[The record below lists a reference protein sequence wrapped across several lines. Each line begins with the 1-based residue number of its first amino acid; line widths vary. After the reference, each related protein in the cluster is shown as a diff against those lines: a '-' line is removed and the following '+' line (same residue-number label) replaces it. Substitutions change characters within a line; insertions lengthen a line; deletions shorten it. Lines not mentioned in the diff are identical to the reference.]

1 MSLLLSCLGIAIL
14 AAVLYTLFQKSAPS
28 FALFVS
34 IAASLILLVRVG
46 TAAQTVLAGLARLEQ
61 RAGGDAYGCLLRC
74 TGIVL
79 LTDYA
84 RTLCEEAGAEAL
96 AWCASLAGRLLV
108 LAAAWPLLEEI
119 GQRIGSVLG

>member
-1 MSLLLSCLGIAIL
+1 MNTPISALCVAVVS
-14 AAVLYTLFQKSAPS
+14 AALVALFQKQQPA

-34 IAASLILLVRVG
+34 VAASLVLLAKVG
-46 TAAQTVLAGLARLEQ
+46 GAAQNVLAGLAQLEQ
-61 RAGGDAYGCLLRC
+61 AAGGDAYGCLLRC

-96 AWCASLAGRLLV
+96 AWCAGLAGRV
-108 LAAAWPLLEEI
+108 LALAAVWPLLEEI
-119 GQRIGSVLG
+119 GQRIGSLLG

>member
-1 MSLLLSCLGIAIL
+1 MAVIS
-14 AAVLYTLFQKSAPS
+14 AVLVALFEKQQPA

-34 IAASLILLVRVG
+34 AAASLVLLAKAGGAV
-46 TAAQTVLAGLARLEQ
+46 QNVLAGLARLEQ
-61 RAGGDAYGCLLRC
+61 SAGGDAYGCLLRC

-84 RTLCEEAGAEAL
+84 RALCEEAGAEAL
-96 AWCASLAGRLLV
+96 AWCTGLSGRVLA

-119 GQRIGSVLG
+119 GQRIGSLLG

>member
-1 MSLLLSCLGIAIL
+1 MSTPLSVIFVAVVS
-14 AAVLYTLFQKSAPS
+14 AVLVALFQKQQPA

-34 IAASLILLVRVG
+34 VAASLVLLAKIG
-46 TAAQTVLAGLARLEQ
+46 GAAQNMLADLARLEQ
-61 RAGGDAYGCLLRC
+61 AASGDAYGCLLRC

-96 AWCASLAGRLLV
+96 AWCAGLTGRVLA

-119 GQRIGSVLG
+119 GQRIGSLLG

>member
-1 MSLLLSCLGIAIL
+1 MSTPLSALCVAVVS
-14 AAVLYTLFQKSAPS
+14 AVLVALFQKQQPA

-34 IAASLILLVRVG
+34 AAASLVLLAKVG
-46 TAAQTVLAGLARLEQ
+46 GAAQNVLASLTRLEQ
-61 RAGGDAYGCLLRC
+61 AAGGDAYGCLLRC

-96 AWCASLAGRLLV
+96 AWCAGLAGRV
-108 LAAAWPLLEEI
+108 LALAAVWPLLEEI
-119 GQRIGSVLG
+119 GQRIGSLLG